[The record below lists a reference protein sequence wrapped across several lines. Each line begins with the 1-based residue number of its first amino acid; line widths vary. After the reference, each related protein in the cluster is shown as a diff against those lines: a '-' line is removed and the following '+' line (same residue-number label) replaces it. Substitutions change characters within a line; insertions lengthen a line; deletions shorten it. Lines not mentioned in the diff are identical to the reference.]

1 MTSRICSTSWSVSCD
16 TRRASGIPT
25 FVMISLAFLGP
36 IPWIYCSAITT
47 RLLVGM
53 LTPAMRAT
61 VSHSYCRRKRSG
73 RRSSR
78 GRFANDNATP
88 SPFPRARYRSTSQ
101 LGCGL
106 LMDST
111 AFRQPPAGSAFAR
124 THLATSALASARF
137 GGLGLRFQRFAGRI
151 FDPSGARP
159 PTAVLSV
166 LARGGLGSFLR
177 RPRGRFLG
185 GGTAKHPIDGA
196 SHLRDRRHAIDRAQ
210 HALKLVIRGERRGL
224 IAVGQEPPPQHLRIV
239 VGAQRLAP
247 RLRLRDP
254 LLDAFEQDALVH
266 LELDDGVEL
275 EALLL
280 EHAIERVRLRHRAR
294 ETVQDEAPARIG
306 LLDARGD
313 DRHHH
318 VVGHEFAARHH
329 LAGAHAERRAGLGR
343 GAQHLTGRKLHQT
356 MLGDEPLRLRAFA
369 GPRRAEQYQPHLR
382 RPRSFDRLI
391 SPSYW
396 CASK

>member
-25 FVMISLAFLGP
+25 FVMISLASLGP
-36 IPWIYCSAITT
+36 IPWMYCSAITT

-61 VSHSYCRRKRSG
+61 AIHSYCRRKRSG

-78 GRFANDNATP
+78 VRFANDNATP
-88 SPFPRARYRSTSQ
+88 SPFRRARYRSTSQ

-111 AFRQPPAGSAFAR
+111 AFRQPPARSAFAR
-124 THLATSALASARF
+124 SRLAAGALVPAQF
-137 GGLGLRFQRFAGRI
+137 GGLGLRFQRLAGRV
-151 FDPSGARP
+151 FDASGTRP
-159 PTAVLSV
+159 PTAGLGVLG
-166 LARGGLGSFLR
+166 RWGLGSYLR
-177 RPRGRFLG
+177 RPRGWLFG

-196 SHLRDRRHAIDRAQ
+196 SHLWDRRHSIDRAQ
-210 HALKLVIRGERRGL
+210 HVQKLVIGGERRGL
-224 IAVGQEPPPQHLRIV
+224 IAVGQQPAVQHLRIV
-239 VGAQRLAP
+239 VVPQRLAP
-247 RLRLRDP
+247 RFRLRDP
-254 LLDAFEQDALVH
+254 LLDALEQGALVH

-280 EHAIERVRLRHRAR
+280 EHAVERVRLRHRAR
-294 ETVQDEAPARIG
+294 ETVEDEAPARIG
-306 LLDARGD
+306 LVNARGD

-318 VVGHEFAARHH
+318 VVGYEFAARHH
-329 LAGAHAERRAGLGR
+329 LPGAHADRRAGLGR
-343 GAQHLTGRKLHQT
+343 GTQHLTGRKLHQT